1 MFPLLLLAFVL
12 VPIAELAV
20 ILRVGSFLGVWPTVI
35 LLVVDSLA
43 GAVLVKR
50 EGRRAWES
58 FRTALSEVRWPGDEV
73 TQGALVL
80 MGGALLL
87 TPGFLTDAVGLLAVL
102 PPTRRLASRLIRRRL
117 TPEPFRDLI
126 DRDRSDGPTPDV
138 EVVSIER
145 DGASGPGDP
154 SRDDRGDRGP
164 EGPGEPPSGGRGR
177 HRSGHDEPSADDP
190 SGRGT
195 SGGRTS

>member
-20 ILRVGSFLGVWPTVI
+20 ILRVGSFVGVWPTIV
-35 LLVVDSLA
+35 LLVVDSLV

-58 FRTALSEVRWPGDEV
+58 FRTAVSEVRWPGDEV

-80 MGGALLL
+80 AGGALLL

-102 PPTRRLASRLIRRRL
+102 PPTRRLASQLIRRRL
-117 TPEPFRDLI
+117 TPEPFRDRGG
-126 DRDRSDGPTPDV
+126 RDRSGGQTLDV

-145 DGASGPGDP
+145 DEP
-154 SRDDRGDRGP
+154 SRGADH
-164 EGPGEPPSGGRGR
+164 EG
-177 HRSGHDEPSADDP
+177 PSADDP
-190 SGRGT
+190 PARGT
-195 SGGRTS
+195 SGPRIP